1 MKAILLLEDGTKFEG
16 IACGAMGTVVG
27 EVVFNTSMTGYQ
39 EVLTDPSYYG
49 QIVTM
54 TYPLIGNAG
63 VNAEDDESR
72 KPFVRGF
79 VMRELC
85 KHPNNWRSEGT
96 LSDYLKVHNI
106 VGIEGIDTRAL
117 TIIIRSKGTM
127 NGVISS
133 DPDFNEAEWLEKIK
147 AHEILDAVE
156 QVTCKEAYTVGM
168 KGAKYHVA
176 LIDIGAKRNIARM
189 LVDRDCFVTV
199 FPATAKADEII
210 AAKPNGIMLSN
221 GPGDPKD
228 CVNTIENIKAW
239 QQTSI
244 PIFGICLG
252 HQRMALANG
261 GETMK
266 LKYGHRGANHPV
278 HDLKTDRTYI
288 TSQNHGYA
296 VVADSLDPKIAEVS
310 HENLNDKTVEGVAY
324 KNIKAFTVQ
333 FHPEASAGPKD
344 TAYLFDTFI
353 KMMEV

>member
-16 IACGAMGTVVG
+16 IACGAIGTMVG
-27 EVVFNTSMTGYQ
+27 EIVFNTSMTGYQ

-63 VNAEDDESR
+63 VNTEDYESI

-85 KHPNNWRSEGT
+85 KHPNNFRSEGT
-96 LSDYLKVHNI
+96 LDDYLKRHNI
-106 VGIEGIDTRAL
+106 VGIEGVDTRAL

-127 NGVISS
+127 NSVISS
-133 DPDFNEAEWLEKIK
+133 DPDFNEEKWLAKIQK
-147 AHEILDAVE
+147 HEMHDHVD
-156 QVTCKEAYTVGM
+156 QVTCKEAYTVGDES
-168 KGAKYHVA
+168 AKYKVA
-176 LIDIGAKRNIARM
+176 LIDIGAKKNIAKM
-189 LVDRDCFVTV
+189 LADRDCFVTV
-199 FPATAKADEII
+199 YPATVDANEII
-210 AAKPNGIMLSN
+210 AAKPDGIMLSN

-228 CVNTIENIKAW
+228 CVGTIENIKVL
-239 QQTSI
+239 QKSDI

-252 HQRMALANG
+252 HQLMALANG

-278 HDLKTDRTYI
+278 HDLLTDRTYI

-296 VVADSLDPKIAEVS
+296 VVADSLDSNIAEVS
-310 HENLNDKTVEGVAY
+310 HENLNDKTVEGVSY

-344 TAYLFDTFI
+344 TAYLFDRFL
-353 KMMEV
+353 KMMES